1 MYDPKED
8 YKIDCWQAA
17 AYGARALANA
27 LPLAVLI
34 AAFAFLIQ
42 SVLSQ
47 PFTLS
52 CKSEPI
58 QTATAPAALVIE
70 PDAKASEVSDEKKT
84 EVAPQAEPSVIYPR
98 KEQY

>member
-8 YKIDCWQAA
+8 YKTECWEAA

-34 AAFAFLIQ
+34 AAFAFLLQ

-52 CKSEPI
+52 CKSEPVPV
-58 QTATAPAALVIE
+58 QPTAQAIIIE
-70 PDAKASEVSDEKKT
+70 PDAKMSDEKKA
-84 EVAPQAEPSVIYPR
+84 EVAPQTEPSVIYQR
-98 KEQY
+98 KEQ

>member
-52 CKSEPI
+52 CKSEPM
-58 QTATAPAALVIE
+58 QTVTAPAVIIE
-70 PDAKASEVSDEKKT
+70 PDTKESEEKKV

>member
-8 YKIDCWQAA
+8 YKIECWEAA
-17 AYGARALANA
+17 SYGARALANA

-34 AAFAFLIQ
+34 AAFAFLLQ

-52 CKSEPI
+52 CKSEPVPV
-58 QTATAPAALVIE
+58 QTTAQAVIIE
-70 PDAKASEVSDEKKT
+70 PDAKASIEKKA
-84 EVAPQAEPSVIYPR
+84 EVEPSVIYPR
-98 KEQY
+98 KEQ

>member
-1 MYDPKED
+1 MYDPEED
-8 YKIDCWQAA
+8 YKTECWEAA

-34 AAFAFLIQ
+34 SAFAFLLQ

-52 CKSEPI
+52 CKSEPV
-58 QTATAPAALVIE
+58 QKATAQAVIVE
-70 PDAKASEVSDEKKT
+70 PDAKASDEKKA
-84 EVAPQAEPSVIYPR
+84 EVAPQAEPSVIYQS
-98 KEQY
+98 KEQ